1 MEIEFGLE
9 DLAKYPFLKEAGD
22 YIKCLSLSIDDL
34 KQEDYQRVLERAKHR
49 VIEAIQKNFISTEI
63 EEPNLEILSFPLAL
77 IIVKAI
83 GIDYFMHRYSLA
95 ESLRAEK
102 LLEKEKKII
111 ISNIFRSAFNVD
123 LISIEH
129 EFFDF
134 KISLIDYLLR
144 ATHFHKPEWKLINRV
159 VEKGFV
165 YVKTHEL
172 IRLMREEIRRI
183 IYERMK
189 NLSLPKI
196 PENVKE
202 IIDEIIKELPSIPSK
217 ELQEFT
223 PRMFPPCV
231 MHVLDLL
238 QKGQNVP
245 HYGRF
250 LLTSY
255 LLGIGKSI
263 DEVINIYPK
272 APDFSERLTRYQVE
286 HIAGMRGGRKRYKTP
301 SCRTLITH
309 GLCFKDEILCDKIK
323 NPIQFGRKPVTL
335 KKKNN
340 NDKSDE
346 YG

>member
-22 YIKCLSLSIDDL
+22 YVKGLSLSIEDL
-34 KQEDYQRVLERAKHR
+34 RQDDYQPALKRAKDR
-49 VIEAIQKNFISTEI
+49 VIEAIQKNFISIEI
-63 EEPNLEILSFPLAL
+63 LEPNLEILSFPLAL
-77 IIVKAI
+77 MLVKAI

-95 ESLRAEK
+95 ESLRAER
-102 LLEKEKKII
+102 LLEKEKKSI
-111 ISNIFRSAFNVD
+111 ISNIFKSAFNVN

-129 EFFDF
+129 DVFDF
-134 KISLIDYLLR
+134 KMGMIDYLLR
-144 ATHFHKPEWKLINRV
+144 ATHFHKPEWKLINRI

-172 IRLMREEIRRI
+172 VRLMREEIRRI
-183 IYERMK
+183 VYERMK
-189 NLSLPKI
+189 SLSLPKI

-202 IIDEIIKELPSIPSK
+202 IVDEISKALPPVPSK
-217 ELQEFT
+217 ELQEVT
-223 PRMFPPCV
+223 PGMFPPCV

-255 LLGIGKSI
+255 FLGIGKSV

-286 HIAGMRGGRKRYKTP
+286 HIAGMRGGRRRYKVP

-309 GLCFKDEILCDKIK
+309 GLCFKDEILCGRIK
-323 NPIQFGRKPVTL
+323 NPLQFGRKPVDF
-335 KKKNN
+335 KKKKT
-340 NDKSDE
+340 DDRV
-346 YG
+346 